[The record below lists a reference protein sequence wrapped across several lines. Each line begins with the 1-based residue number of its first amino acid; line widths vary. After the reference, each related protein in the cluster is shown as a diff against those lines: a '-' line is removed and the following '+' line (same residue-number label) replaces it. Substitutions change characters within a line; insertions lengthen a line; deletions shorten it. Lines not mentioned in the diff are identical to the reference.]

1 MTIPNNTTY
10 KLIGLAATGAA
21 MLGMNLEDALC
32 TDPAELARTID
43 AYLTRH
49 TTTTPAVA
57 AAAEEDPAVL
67 TALGLP
73 ATPATQPEL
82 ALGYELPPPPPP
94 AGAHGILAR
103 AAKLNQTQA

>member
-32 TDPAELARTID
+32 TDPAELARTIA

-49 TTTTPAVA
+49 TAPTPAV
-57 AAAEEDPAVL
+57 AAEEDPAVL

-73 ATPATQPEL
+73 AIPATQPEL

-103 AAKLNQTQA
+103 AAKLNQTQV

>member
-32 TDPAELARTID
+32 TDPAELARTIA

-49 TTTTPAVA
+49 TATTPAVT
-57 AAAEEDPAVL
+57 AAAEEEPACICPPRVPLPVPVPPSLRGPGEPIPDP
-67 TALGLP
+67 GNIDWDD
-73 ATPATQPEL
+73 PET
-82 ALGYELPPPPPP
+82 Y
-94 AGAHGILAR
+94 R
-103 AAKLNQTQA
+103 

>member
-21 MLGMNLEDALC
+21 MLGLNLEDALC
-32 TDPAELARTID
+32 TDPAELARTIA

-49 TTTTPAVA
+49 TATTPAVT
-57 AAAEEDPAVL
+57 AEEEEPAVL

-103 AAKLNQTQA
+103 AAKLNQTQV

>member
-1 MTIPNNTTY
+1 MTYTLTLTPY
-10 KLIGLAATGAA
+10 LAAQLAA
-21 MLGMNLEDALC
+21 CCLHAGLDVRNIF
-32 TDPAELARTID
+32 PAH
-43 AYLTRH
+43 LTRH
-49 TTTTPAVA
+49 TTTTAAV

-67 TALGLP
+67 NALGLP

-103 AAKLNQTQA
+103 AAKLNHTQV

>member
-21 MLGMNLEDALC
+21 MLGINLEDALC

-49 TTTTPAVA
+49 TTATRQP
-57 AAAEEDPAVL
+57 AEEDPAVL
-67 TALGLP
+67 NALGLP

-103 AAKLNQTQA
+103 AAKLNQTQV

>member
-32 TDPAELARTID
+32 TDPAELARTIA
-43 AYLTRH
+43 AYLNRH
-49 TTTTPAVA
+49 TTTTPAVTA
-57 AAAEEDPAVL
+57 AAVEEPAVL
-67 TALGLP
+67 AALGLP
-73 ATPATQPEL
+73 PTPATQPEL

>member
-1 MTIPNNTTY
+1 MTYTLTLTPY
-10 KLIGLAATGAA
+10 LAAQLAA
-21 MLGMNLEDALC
+21 CCLHAGLDVRNIF
-32 TDPAELARTID
+32 PAH
-43 AYLTRH
+43 LTRH

-57 AAAEEDPAVL
+57 AEEEPAVL

-82 ALGYELPPPPPP
+82 ALGYEPTPPP

>member
-1 MTIPNNTTY
+1 MHNMTIPNNTTY

-57 AAAEEDPAVL
+57 AAEEEPA
-67 TALGLP
+67 GLP
-73 ATPATQPEL
+73 AVKKLPLPQPPSL
-82 ALGYELPPPPPP
+82 TGP
-94 AGAHGILAR
+94 GDILDADTIDWTNPNLY
-103 AAKLNQTQA
+103 K

>member
-32 TDPAELARTID
+32 TDPAELARTIA

-49 TTTTPAVA
+49 TPTAAVT

-67 TALGLP
+67 NASGLP
-73 ATPATQPEL
+73 ATPAAQPEL

-103 AAKLNQTQA
+103 AAKLNQTQM